1 MIVLRDTDS
10 LKVFYPRLTIRA
22 TLTLTELYGNPLAPL
37 MERIPKL
44 ADLIFVFSL
53 CLAEYNLSDDKI
65 YDIIDTVDNLSELIL
80 ALYVE
85 SGLINQDDN
94 KDEAHDDV
102 QSDTTDDEQP
112 LEVDV
117 KQQIDELL
125 EQCMSI
131 GMTEK
136 DFYDSTF
143 KQVKRYAESYT
154 TREKAK
160 MQEQAFFDYQLA
172 NMIGTSVARLFS
184 NDVQYPTIEEA
195 YAGIFDDTN
204 NTNDKETTP
213 TKERKLGE
221 VDKEAWDDGLTPE
234 QRAEEI
240 AFIRRM
246 EQMEAMNKKLKERQE
261 KEKQEQSKD
270 RE

>member
-37 MERIPKL
+37 MERMPKM
-44 ADLIFVFSL
+44 ADLVFIFSL
-53 CLAEYNLSDDKI
+53 CLAEYHLSDDKI
-65 YDIIDTVDNLSELIL
+65 YDIVDTVDNLSELIL
-80 ALYVE
+80 SLYVE

-102 QSDTTDDEQP
+102 QSDTADDEQP
-112 LEVDV
+112 SDV

-136 DFYDSTF
+136 DFYNSTF

-184 NDVQYPTIEEA
+184 NDVQYPSIEEA
-195 YAGIFDDTN
+195 YAGIFDDTDN
-204 NTNDKETTP
+204 KETTP
-213 TKERKLGE
+213 TEERKLG
-221 VDKEAWDDGLTPE
+221 
-234 QRAEEI
+234 
-240 AFIRRM
+240 
-246 EQMEAMNKKLKERQE
+246 
-261 KEKQEQSKD
+261 
-270 RE
+270 

>member
-10 LKVFYPRLTIRA
+10 LKVYYPKLTIRA

-37 MERIPKL
+37 ANRMPKMS
-44 ADLIFVFSL
+44 DLVFILSL
-53 CLAEYNLSDDKI
+53 CLAEYDLSDDKI

-102 QSDTTDDEQP
+102 QSDTADDEQP
-112 LEVDV
+112 LDVDV

-184 NDVQYPTIEEA
+184 NDVQYPSIEEA

-204 NTNDKETTP
+204 SNKETQTP
-213 TKERKLGE
+213 SEERKLGV
-221 VDKEAWDDGLTPE
+221 VDKQAWDDGLTPE

-246 EQMEAMNKKLKERQE
+246 EQMEAMNRKLKEKQE
-261 KEKQEQSKD
+261 KEKQEQSKG
-270 RE
+270 E

>member
-22 TLTLTELYGNPLAPL
+22 TLTLTELYGNPLQPL
-37 MERIPKL
+37 ANRIPKMS
-44 ADLIFVFSL
+44 DLVFILSL

-65 YDIIDTVDNLSELIL
+65 YDIIDTVDNLPELIL
-80 ALYVE
+80 ELYVE

-94 KDEAHDDV
+94 KDKAHDDV
-102 QSDTTDDEQP
+102 QSDTADNEQP
-112 LEVDV
+112 LDVDV

-136 DFYDSTF
+136 DFYGSTF

-154 TREKAK
+154 TREKLK

-184 NDVQYPTIEEA
+184 NDVQYPSIDEA
-195 YAGIFDDTN
+195 YPGIFNDTN
-204 NTNDKETTP
+204 NKETQTP
-213 TKERKLGE
+213 SEERKLGV
-221 VDKEAWDDGLTPE
+221 VDKQAWDDGLTPE

-246 EQMEAMNKKLKERQE
+246 EQMEAMNRKL
-261 KEKQEQSKD
+261 KEKQEKESKG
-270 RE
+270 E

>member
-10 LKVFYPRLTIRA
+10 LKVYYPRLTIRA

-37 MERIPKL
+37 MERMPKL
-44 ADLIFVFSL
+44 ADLIFIFSL
-53 CLAEYNLSDDKI
+53 CLAEYSLSDDTI
-65 YDIIDTVDNLSELIL
+65 YDIVDTIDNLSELIL
-80 ALYVE
+80 ALYME

-94 KDEAHDDV
+94 QDEVHDDV
-102 QSDTTDDEQP
+102 QSDTADNEQP
-112 LEVDV
+112 LDVDV

-154 TREKAK
+154 AREKAK
-160 MQEQAFFDYQLA
+160 MQEKAFFDYQLA

-184 NDVQYPTIEEA
+184 NDVQYPSIDEA
-195 YAGIFDDTN
+195 YPGIFNDTN
-204 NTNDKETTP
+204 NKETQTP
-213 TKERKLGE
+213 SEERKLGV
-221 VDKEAWDDGLTPE
+221 VDKQAWDDGLTPE

-246 EQMEAMNKKLKERQE
+246 EQMEAMNRKL
-261 KEKQEQSKD
+261 KEKQEKESKG
-270 RE
+270 E

>member
-1 MIVLRDTDS
+1 MIVLRDADS

-37 MERIPKL
+37 MERIPKIS
-44 ADLIFVFSL
+44 DMVFIFSL

-65 YDIIDTVDNLSELIL
+65 YDIVDTVDNLAQLIL
-80 ALYVE
+80 ELYIE

-94 KDEAHDDV
+94 QDEAHDDV
-102 QSDTTDDEQP
+102 QSDTADDDKQI
-112 LEVDV
+112 DV
-117 KQQIDELL
+117 KEQIDDLL
-125 EQCMSI
+125 QQCMSI

-143 KQVKRYAESYT
+143 KQVKRYAESYSN
-154 TREKAK
+154 REKAK

-172 NMIGTSVARLFS
+172 NIIGTSVARLFS
-184 NDVQYPTIEEA
+184 NDVQYPGIEEV
-195 YAGIFDDTN
+195 YPGIFDN
-204 NTNDKETTP
+204 GNSNTGTQEP
-213 TKERKLGE
+213 TKERKLGV
-221 VDKEAWDDGLTPE
+221 VDKEAWDDGMTPE

-240 AFIRRM
+240 AFIKRL
-246 EQMEAMNKKLKERQE
+246 EKIDALNKKQ
-261 KEKQEQSKD
+261 KEKQEQESKD

>member
-1 MIVLRDTDS
+1 MIVLRDADS

-22 TLTLTELYGNPLAPL
+22 TLTLTELYGNPLQPL
-37 MERIPKL
+37 ANRIPKMS
-44 ADLIFVFSL
+44 DLVFILSL

-85 SGLINQDDN
+85 SGLINQDDH

-102 QSDTTDDEQP
+102 QSDTADDEQP
-112 LEVDV
+112 LEVDI

-160 MQEQAFFDYQLA
+160 MQEKAFFDYQLA

-184 NDVQYPTIEEA
+184 NDVQYPSIEEA

-204 NTNDKETTP
+204 NKEIMP
-213 TKERKLGE
+213 TKERKLGV
-221 VDKEAWDDGLTPE
+221 VDKEAWDDGMTPE

-246 EQMEAMNKKLKERQE
+246 EQMEAMNRKL
-261 KEKQEQSKD
+261 KEKQEQQTKG
-270 RE
+270 E

>member
-10 LKVFYPRLTIRA
+10 LKVYYPKLTIRA
-22 TLTLTELYGNPLAPL
+22 ILTLTELYGNPLAPL

-44 ADLIFVFSL
+44 SDLVFILSL
-53 CLAEYNLSDDKI
+53 CLAEYNLSDDTI
-65 YDIIDTVDNLSELIL
+65 YELIDTVDNLSELIL

-94 KDEAHDDV
+94 QDEAHDDV
-102 QSDTTDDEQP
+102 QSDTANDEQP
-112 LEVDV
+112 SDVDF
-117 KQQIDELL
+117 KQQIDVLL

-143 KQVKRYAESYT
+143 KQVQRYAESYNN
-154 TREKAK
+154 REKAK
-160 MQEQAFFDYQLA
+160 MKEQAFFDYQLA

-184 NDVQYPTIEEA
+184 NDVQYPSINEA
-195 YAGIFDDTN
+195 YPGIFDDTD
-204 NTNDKETTP
+204 NTNNKEITP
-213 TKERKLGE
+213 TKERKLGV

-240 AFIRRM
+240 AFIRRI
-246 EQMEAMNKKLKERQE
+246 EQMEAMNRKL
-261 KEKQEQSKD
+261 KEKQEKQEGMSS
-270 RE
+270 E

>member
-1 MIVLRDTDS
+1 MIVLRDIDS

-22 TLTLTELYGNPLAPL
+22 TLTLTELYGNPLEPL
-37 MERIPKL
+37 AHGIPKL
-44 ADLIFVFSL
+44 SDLVFIFSL

-65 YDIIDTVDNLSELIL
+65 YDIVDTVDNLSELIL

-102 QSDTTDDEQP
+102 QSDTADDEQP

-117 KQQIDELL
+117 KQQIDDLL
-125 EQCMSI
+125 QQCMSI
-131 GMTEK
+131 GMTES

-154 TREKAK
+154 TRERAK

-184 NDVQYPTIEEA
+184 NDVQYPSIEEA

-204 NTNDKETTP
+204 NKEIMP
-213 TKERKLGE
+213 TEERKLGE

-246 EQMEAMNKKLKERQE
+246 EQMEAMNRKL
-261 KEKQEQSKD
+261 KEKQEQQQSKG
-270 RE
+270 E